1 MNDDLQR
8 VLARHESI
16 SSGTP
21 VPVQDE
27 KLKAESSG
35 ALVDI
40 GAPLVDTGDN
50 KGKQPDGG

>member
-1 MNDDLQR
+1 LNDDLQR

-50 KGKQPDGG
+50 KGKQSDRG